1 MKITKRQLRRLIK
14 EERDKLLNEMT
25 GADRAIGLYF
35 DVNQQKM
42 TFESLTVLFHESV
55 VDAVEDGYEED
66 EAKQVVLEAIDQL
79 FEEWRSEKAN

>member
-42 TFESLTVLFHESV
+42 AFDSLSVLFDESLA
-55 VDAVEDGYEED
+55 DAMADGLEQD
-66 EAKQVVLEAIDQL
+66 EAWDYVAAGMSQL
-79 FEEWRSEKAN
+79 FEEWLRQR